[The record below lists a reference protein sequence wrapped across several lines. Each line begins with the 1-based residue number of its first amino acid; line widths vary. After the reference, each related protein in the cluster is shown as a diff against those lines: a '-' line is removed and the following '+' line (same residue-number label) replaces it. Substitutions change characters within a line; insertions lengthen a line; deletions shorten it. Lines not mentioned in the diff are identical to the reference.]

1 MAVSVQVTIA
11 NNFGELT
18 DQIRARLIAGENK
31 AAERALALS
40 RQMVPFDTGHLSG
53 SGTVEPAVDAE
64 EGAGVV
70 YDTPYAARLHEHPEY
85 DFSKDSN
92 PNAQGKWVENAILQ
106 NKEELG
112 DIIRNEVQGG

>member
-1 MAVSVQVTIA
+1 MAVSVQVTMT
-11 NNFGELT
+11 NRFGELT
-18 DQIRARLIAGENK
+18 GQIRARLIAGENK
-31 AAERALALS
+31 AAERALTLS

-64 EGAGVV
+64 QGASVV

-85 DFSKDSN
+85 NFSKDSN
-92 PNAQGKWVENAILQ
+92 PNAQGKYLENAVVQ
-106 NKEELG
+106 NKKELG